1 MSSLNEEEEKFD
13 GIEDT
18 QSETVSSRGYKR
30 KRTSGAEAVMTEVV
44 SVLAH
49 LKNRNEEKPSVQE
62 NDEDAIFGQYITLE
76 MKKIQDRRKKV
87 QNTVTPIRNPVW
99 VCYRYLSIVFNNEN
113 GMTLYQS
120 VDFILYV
127 EIILHAE
134 NLKFVIQYW
143 FNNDNGSIT
152 LRYPPLRL
160 CISHYMSQ
168 KLFLRKLE
176 AEFCINKILPGSCLL

>member
-49 LKNRNEEKPSVQE
+49 LKNRNEEKSSVQE
-62 NDEDAIFGQYITLE
+62 NDEDANFGQYITLE

-87 QNTVTPIRNPVW
+87 QKYSHILFETQYGCVTGTSASS
-99 VCYRYLSIVFNNEN
+99 LTMKME
-113 GMTLYQS
+113 
-120 VDFILYV
+120 
-127 EIILHAE
+127 
-134 NLKFVIQYW
+134 
-143 FNNDNGSIT
+143 
-152 LRYPPLRL
+152 
-160 CISHYMSQ
+160 
-168 KLFLRKLE
+168 
-176 AEFCINKILPGSCLL
+176 